1 MWQYYDNRG
10 VSSVVEESEEDQ
22 SVAEHEHH
30 DDAIRHDDTAP
41 SSSSSLYL
49 SKCYNFSMRSVLRSC
64 EVPSIVK
71 VRSGARK

>member
-1 MWQYYDNRG
+1 M
-10 VSSVVEESEEDQ
+10 VEESEEDQ

-30 DDAIRHDDTAP
+30 DDAIQHDDTP
-41 SSSSSLYL
+41 PSSSSLYL
-49 SKCYNFSMRSVLRSC
+49 SKCYNFSMKSVLRSC